1 MTTDPA
7 IPVPDDK
14 DWTWV
19 LQRPCPECGFDASL
33 VGGPQVGGLVRDA
46 AQQWQI
52 APPRM
57 NGAPVVMMQNIAV
70 TFRGQ

>member
-1 MTTDPA
+1 M
-7 IPVPDDK
+7 
-14 DWTWV
+14 
-19 LQRPCPECGFDASL
+19 DAAL
-33 VGGPQVGGLVRDA
+33 AA

-70 TFRGQ
+70 TFREP